1 MVVETAKMVKDT
13 PTQAIALLADKYLKA
28 GDPIS
33 SEEQGKKQMTIEE
46 FTGITKALS
55 DQHRVRAFMAL
66 LRGELCACQIIELLS
81 LAPSTVSKHMSILVT
96 AGLVES
102 RKDSRWVYY
111 RLADSINKK
120 ETREIIEMTI
130 SLLQHDHIINE
141 DDNRMKI
148 IISDGLVYLQS
159 Q

>member
-1 MVVETAKMVKDT
+1 
-13 PTQAIALLADKYLKA
+13 
-28 GDPIS
+28 
-33 SEEQGKKQMTIEE
+33 MTIKE

-81 LAPSTVSKHMSILVT
+81 LAPSTVSKHMSILKT

-111 RLADSINKK
+111 RLTKSISNK
-120 ETREIIEMTI
+120 ETHEIVKITI
-130 SLLQHDHIINE
+130 SLLQNDHVIDE
-141 DDNRMKI
+141 DNNRMKI
-148 IISDGLVYLQS
+148 IIADVLEALCKKQRCS
-159 Q
+159 

>member
-1 MVVETAKMVKDT
+1 
-13 PTQAIALLADKYLKA
+13 
-28 GDPIS
+28 
-33 SEEQGKKQMTIEE
+33 MTIEE

-81 LAPSTVSKHMSILVT
+81 LAPSTVSKHMSILKN

-111 RLADSINKK
+111 RLTESINKQ
-120 ETREIIEMTI
+120 EIHEIIKITI
-130 SLLQHDHIINE
+130 SLIQNDHVINE
-141 DDNRMKI
+141 DNKRMKI
-148 IISDGLVYLQS
+148 IISDGLEALCKKQRCS
-159 Q
+159 